1 MFGVE
6 RWTFASLTGPL
17 LPARDRE
24 HSLQYDH
31 GRIGIPAREL
41 WG

>member
-17 LPARDRE
+17 LLARDRE